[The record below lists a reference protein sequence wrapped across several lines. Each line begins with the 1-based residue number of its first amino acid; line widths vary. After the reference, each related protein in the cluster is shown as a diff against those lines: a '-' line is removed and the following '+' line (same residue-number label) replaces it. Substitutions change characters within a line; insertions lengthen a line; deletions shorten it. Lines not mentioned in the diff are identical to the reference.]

1 MAYVTVDV
9 DIDLG
14 NFSDNE
20 LVDEL
25 ESREYTVTKE
35 SNEYDELDKDDWQY
49 LINLVD
55 NTQKTWYTHRIRDKL
70 MNCCWGIN

>member
-1 MAYVTVDV
+1 MKTVTIDIE
-9 DIDLG
+9 IDLD
-14 NFSDNE
+14 NFNDDE

-25 ESREYTVTKE
+25 TERGYTVT
-35 SNEYDELDKDDWQY
+35 NGLTACDDFDKDDWQY

-70 MNCCWGIN
+70 MNCRW